1 MTGAAGRVSSEA
13 EDDRLL
19 RIRIPGWAREEPVPS
34 DLYHFASAQE
44 ASPSLAINGET
55 VPSGYM
61 YVIQNTVYQSACGF
75 PSLTVPAGLT
85 SDELPV
91 GISFDGLRGSDHR
104 LLAIGRAF
112 ERARGP
118 FPSPPG
124 F

>member
-1 MTGAAGRVSSEA
+1 MKIHRPALQRMVTDYFGAHALDAILLPTVPFPAPPVA
-13 EDDRLL
+13 EDT
-19 RIRIPGWAREEPVPS
+19 S
-34 DLYHFASAQE
+34 DL
-44 ASPSLAINGET
+44 LINGET
-55 VPSGYM
+55 VPGGYM